1 LRSDS
6 AAHVSAAKL
15 DNSTLL
21 IPEGAADPELAQALL
36 LIESLPAPNAIAS
49 APED

>member
-1 LRSDS
+1 LRSDG
-6 AAHVSAAKL
+6 ATHVSATKL
-15 DNSTLL
+15 DNSALL
-21 IPEGAADPELAQALL
+21 IPEGAADPELAQTLL